1 MSQPP
6 TRRSAGETWPP
17 SGRALRRNRFGLI
30 SLGLA
35 VLGFATGWVRGL
47 VPVAVAFGAAAV
59 LFGVL
64 GCVRIGRGEAT
75 NTAVTVAGLALGAG
89 VAAVSLIAVYA

>member
-6 TRRSAGETWPP
+6 TPRSAGETWPP
-17 SGRALRRNRFGLI
+17 LGRASRRNGFGLI

-35 VLGFATGWVRGL
+35 VLGLATGWVRGL
-47 VPVAVAFGAAAV
+47 MPVSVALGVAAV

-64 GCVRIGRGEAT
+64 GCLRIGRGEAT

-89 VAAVSLIAVYA
+89 VAVVSVIAVYA